1 MGKQRDEETVPR
13 DFPWEFTL
21 GMWGRKRRIPKEFGG
36 ESWKKGKTNKE
47 KSPKFLP
54 KINPINSKF
63 LIKINEEKSQK
74 LRIPGKINKGK
85 NPGILF
91 KFLVKSNSMNSKF
104 LEK

>member
-1 MGKQRDEETVPR
+1 MGIHPGNVGQEKENSQRI
-13 DFPWEFTL
+13 
-21 GMWGRKRRIPKEFGG
+21 WGK
-36 ESWKKGKTNKE
+36 SWKKGKTNKE
-47 KSPKFLP
+47 KSPKFLS